1 MLLHQDRNLELLET
15 GGTIIGVE
23 GLLTFEE
30 EEKQLQKGDEMVLYT
45 DGATKYQDDAGAF
58 FGPGRR
64 YELLEMHKDRPIAK
78 NLDRVYDDMMTFGEQ
93 KGLKDDVRLLGIEFG

>member
-1 MLLHQDRNLELLET
+1 MVKT
-15 GGTIIGVE
+15 GKAVIFFLFFVANPYE
-23 GLLTFEE
+23 YL
-30 EEKQLQKGDEMVLYT
+30 
-45 DGATKYQDDAGAF
+45 GAEYQDDAGAF